1 MHRLAYVSSGGER
14 VDLDGGGAFVGTAP
28 KLRSRVW
35 TYTLGWRGVSGIS
48 RAAREAELDAVMTA
62 ERADELRRLADR
74 DVSSGTPG
82 TLVFDG
88 EWYQRA
94 YIAKSE
100 VETVYGRR
108 AVKAE
113 LTVLLL
119 DGAWRRE
126 VSAEF
131 YATETE
137 DPSGLDY
144 PHDFEYDYG
153 GSTASRSVTVDG
165 LVPADL
171 KLTVYG
177 PVTNPRVAVS
187 QGDFTN
193 VYEAAVEVPG
203 GSRLV
208 IDGSSYPKSIQLI
221 GTYGEVEDK
230 FASGLR
236 GEGAGSGSYCFEPL
250 RPGTSSVAWD
260 GSFGFTMTHYQE
272 EGEPPWSS

>member
-1 MHRLAYVSSGGER
+1 MHRLYYVSSTGER
-14 VDLDGGGAFVGTAP
+14 ISLDGGGAFVGTAP

-35 TYTLGWRGVSGIS
+35 TYDLGWRSASGIS
-48 RAAREAELDAVMTA
+48 RDAREATLGAFLTA
-62 ERADELRRLADR
+62 SAADRLREQADR
-74 DVSSGTPG
+74 DMANAAPG
-82 TLVFDG
+82 RIEFDG
-88 EWYQRA
+88 EWCQRA

-100 VETVYGRR
+100 AETVYGRR

-144 PHDFEYDYG
+144 PHDFEHDYG
-153 GSTASRSVTVDG
+153 GSTASRSVTVGG

-187 QGDFTN
+187 QGAFTN
-193 VYEAAVEVPG
+193 VYEVAVEVPG

-230 FASGLR
+230 FAAGLR

>member
-1 MHRLAYVSSGGER
+1 MPRLTYVSSSGER
-14 VDLDGGGAFVGTAP
+14 ISLDGDGVYVGTAP

-35 TYTLGWRGVSGIS
+35 AYDLGWRSASGIS
-48 RAAREAELDAVMTA
+48 RDAREAKVDAYLTSSA
-62 ERADELRRLADR
+62 ADRLREQADR
-74 DVSSGTPG
+74 DMMDAAPG
-82 TLVFDG
+82 RIEVDG
-88 EWYQRA
+88 KWYQRA

-100 VETVYGRR
+100 TGTVYGRR
-108 AVKAE
+108 GIMAE
-113 LTVLLL
+113 LAVLLL

-126 VSAEF
+126 VATEF
-131 YATETE
+131 YAIEAE

-165 LVPADL
+165 LVPADV
-171 KLTVYG
+171 KLTIFG
-177 PVTNPRVAVS
+177 PVTNPRIAVS
-187 QGDFTN
+187 QGAFTN
-193 VYEAAVEVPG
+193 VYEVDAEVPG

-221 GTYGEVEDK
+221 GTYGEVEDR
-230 FASGLR
+230 FAAGLR
-236 GEGAGSGSYCFEPL
+236 GEGAGSGSYCFERL

>member
-1 MHRLAYVSSGGER
+1 MHRLYYVSSTGER
-14 VDLDGGGAFVGTAP
+14 ISLDGEGAFVGTAP

-35 TYTLGWRGVSGIS
+35 TYELGWRSASGIS
-48 RAAREAELDAVMTA
+48 RDAREATLGAFLTA
-62 ERADELRRLADR
+62 SAADRLREQADR
-74 DVSSGTPG
+74 DMARSAPG
-82 TLVFDG
+82 RIEVDG

-100 VETVYGRR
+100 TDAVYGRR

-187 QGDFTN
+187 QGAFTN
-193 VYEAAVEVPG
+193 VYEVAAEVPG

-208 IDGSSYPKSIQLI
+208 VDGSSYPKSIQLI

>member
-1 MHRLAYVSSGGER
+1 MHRLYYVSSTGER
-14 VDLDGGGAFVGTAP
+14 ISLDGDGAFVGTAP
-28 KLRSRVW
+28 KLRSREW
-35 TYTLGWRGVSGIS
+35 TYDLGWRSASGIS
-48 RAAREAELDAVMTA
+48 RGVREATLGAFLTA
-62 ERADELRRLADR
+62 SAADRLREQADR
-74 DVSSGTPG
+74 DMADAAPG
-82 TLVFDG
+82 RIEVDG

-100 VETVYGRR
+100 TETVYGRR

-126 VSAEF
+126 VSADF

-137 DPSGLDY
+137 DPSGLDH

-187 QGDFTN
+187 QGAFTN
-193 VYEAAVEVPG
+193 VYEVAVEVPG

-221 GTYGEVEDK
+221 GTYGEVEDR
-230 FASGLR
+230 FADGLR

>member
-1 MHRLAYVSSGGER
+1 MHRLYYVSSTGER
-14 VDLDGGGAFVGTAP
+14 ISLDGEGAFVGTAP

-35 TYTLGWRGVSGIS
+35 TYELGWRSASGIS
-48 RAAREAELDAVMTA
+48 RDAREATLDAFLTA
-62 ERADELRRLADR
+62 SAADRLREQADR
-74 DVSSGTPG
+74 DMARSAPG
-82 TLVFDG
+82 RIEVDG

-100 VETVYGRR
+100 TDAVYGRR

-187 QGDFTN
+187 QGAFTN
-193 VYEAAVEVPG
+193 VYEVAAEVPG

-208 IDGSSYPKSIQLI
+208 VDGSSYPKSIQLI

>member
-1 MHRLAYVSSGGER
+1 MHRLYYVSSTGER
-14 VDLDGGGAFVGTAP
+14 ISLDGEGAFVGTAP

-35 TYTLGWRGVSGIS
+35 TYELGWRSASGIT
-48 RAAREAELDAVMTA
+48 RDAREATLGAFLTA
-62 ERADELRRLADR
+62 SAADRLREQADR
-74 DVSSGTPG
+74 DMVNAAPG
-82 TLVFDG
+82 RIEVDG

-100 VETVYGRR
+100 TETVYGRR

-126 VSAEF
+126 VSTEF

-153 GSTASRSVTVDG
+153 GSTASRIVTVGG

-187 QGDFTN
+187 QGAFTN
-193 VYEAAVEVPG
+193 VYEVAVEVPG

-221 GTYGEVEDK
+221 GAYGEVEDK

-250 RPGTSSVAWD
+250 RPGPSSVAWD
-260 GSFGFTMTHYQE
+260 RSFGFTMTHYQE

>member
-1 MHRLAYVSSGGER
+1 MHGLYYVSSTGER
-14 VDLDGGGAFVGTAP
+14 ISLDGEGAFVGTAP

-35 TYTLGWRGVSGIS
+35 TYELGWRSASGIS
-48 RAAREAELDAVMTA
+48 RDAREATLGAFLTA
-62 ERADELRRLADR
+62 SAADRLREQADR
-74 DVSSGTPG
+74 DMARSAPG
-82 TLVFDG
+82 RIEVDG

-100 VETVYGRR
+100 TDAVYGRR

-171 KLTVYG
+171 KLTVCG

-187 QGDFTN
+187 QGAFTN
-193 VYEAAVEVPG
+193 VYEVAAEVPG

-208 IDGSSYPKSIQLI
+208 VDGSSYPKSIQLI

>member
-1 MHRLAYVSSGGER
+1 MHRLYYVSSTGER
-14 VDLDGGGAFVGTAP
+14 ISLDGEGAFVGTAP

-35 TYTLGWRGVSGIS
+35 TYELGWRSASGIS
-48 RAAREAELDAVMTA
+48 RDAREATLGAFLTA
-62 ERADELRRLADR
+62 SAADRLREQADR
-74 DVSSGTPG
+74 DMARSAPG
-82 TLVFDG
+82 RIEVDG

-100 VETVYGRR
+100 TDAVYGRR

-126 VSAEF
+126 VSTEF

-187 QGDFTN
+187 QGAFTN
-193 VYEAAVEVPG
+193 VYEVAAEVPG

-208 IDGSSYPKSIQLI
+208 VDGSSYPKSIQLI

>member
-35 TYTLGWRGVSGIS
+35 TYTLGWRGASGIS

-88 EWYQRA
+88 EWCQRA

-153 GSTASRSVTVDG
+153 GSTASRSVTVGG

-177 PVTNPRVAVS
+177 PATNPRVAVS

>member
-1 MHRLAYVSSGGER
+1 VHRLYYVSSGGER

-35 TYTLGWRGVSGIS
+35 TYTLGWRGASGIS

-137 DPSGLDY
+137 DPSGLDH

-153 GSTASRSVTVDG
+153 GSTASRSVTVGG

-177 PVTNPRVAVS
+177 PVANPRVAVS
-187 QGDFTN
+187 QGTFTN

-208 IDGSSYPKSIQLI
+208 IDGSSHPKSIQLI

-250 RPGTSSVAWD
+250 RPGTLSVAWD
-260 GSFGFTMTHYQE
+260 GSFAFTMTHYQE

>member
-1 MHRLAYVSSGGER
+1 MHRLYYVSSTGER
-14 VDLDGGGAFVGTAP
+14 ISLDGEGAFVGTAP
-28 KLRSRVW
+28 KLRSRAW
-35 TYTLGWRGVSGIS
+35 TYTLGWRSASGIS
-48 RAAREAELDAVMTA
+48 RDAREAKVDAYLTA
-62 ERADELRRLADR
+62 AVADR
-74 DVSSGTPG
+74 LREQADHDMMGSTPG
-82 TLVFDG
+82 RIEVDG

-100 VETVYGRR
+100 TGAVYGRR
-108 AVKAE
+108 GMKAE

-153 GSTASRSVTVDG
+153 GSGVNRTVTVDG

-177 PVTNPRVAVS
+177 PVTNPRVTIS
-187 QGDFTN
+187 QGTFTN
-193 VYEAAVEVPG
+193 VYEVDVEVPG

-208 IDGSSYPKSIQLI
+208 VDGSSYPKSIQLI

-236 GEGAGSGSYCFEPL
+236 GEGAGSGSYCFERL

-260 GSFGFTMTHYQE
+260 GSFGFTLTHYQE

>member
-1 MHRLAYVSSGGER
+1 MPRLTYVSSSGER
-14 VDLDGGGAFVGTAP
+14 ISLDGDGVYVGTAP

-35 TYTLGWRGVSGIS
+35 TYDLGWRSASGIS
-48 RAAREAELDAVMTA
+48 RDAREAKVDAYLTSSA
-62 ERADELRRLADR
+62 ADRLRKQADR
-74 DVSSGTPG
+74 DMMDAAPG
-82 TLVFDG
+82 RIEVDG

-100 VETVYGRR
+100 TGTVYGRR
-108 AVKAE
+108 GIMAE
-113 LTVLLL
+113 LAVLLL

-126 VSAEF
+126 VATEF
-131 YATETE
+131 YATEAE

-165 LVPADL
+165 LVPADV
-171 KLTVYG
+171 KLTIFG
-177 PVTNPRVAVS
+177 PVTNPRIAVS
-187 QGDFTN
+187 QGAFTN
-193 VYEAAVEVPG
+193 VYEVDAEVPG

-221 GTYGEVEDK
+221 GTYGEVEDR
-230 FASGLR
+230 FAAGLR
-236 GEGAGSGSYCFEPL
+236 GEGAGSGSYCFERL